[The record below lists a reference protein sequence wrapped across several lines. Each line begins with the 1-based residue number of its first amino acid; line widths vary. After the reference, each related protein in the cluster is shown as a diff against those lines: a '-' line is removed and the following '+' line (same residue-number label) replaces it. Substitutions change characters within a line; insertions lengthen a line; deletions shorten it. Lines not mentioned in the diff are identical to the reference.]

1 MTLGSRK
8 FQARIGESGGVSHCS
23 GEAFVARIG
32 TFSAVPRP
40 KNKKAA
46 APVHSRASSKPSARR
61 AAKPTRRQADAAS
74 TSTPEAAKAQPNQ
87 RIGVLI
93 DADNVSHQHLPTLR
107 RFIGETEIS
116 AARAYG
122 DFNGRLSG
130 WRAVAQDWPELE
142 LVDQRSYT
150 PGKNAADMR
159 LTIDAVK
166 LMAGTNPPTT
176 LIFVTNDS
184 DFTPVVEDAKR
195 LGVRIIVM
203 GERTHKALRST
214 AHHYLN
220 LSELRERM
228 DKEHAAKSD
237 PRLALGLLAQA
248 LRALTPK
255 TNKEVGA
262 LLDQFEKM
270 LPVLRFA
277 DAPRPQR
284 GAGPRRE
291 AREPRP
297 ERAQRE
303 PRQAREPRGTREAR
317 PSQDNAGQ
325 DYRDRPNLTSAQQAQ
340 GKAEADQRRAQLQQR
355 QDIID
360 ALVDVATGLAPEGE
374 WLKVEVIKKFLL
386 QEHPGLEANAP
397 RYAKFYRMLEDT
409 GRFDVQLQGSTVMAR
424 LKE

>member
-1 MTLGSRK
+1 MT
-8 FQARIGESGGVSHCS
+8 
-23 GEAFVARIG
+23 
-32 TFSAVPRP
+32 RP
-40 KNKKAA
+40 KAKKTS
-46 APVHSRASSKPSARR
+46 PARR
-61 AAKPTRRQADAAS
+61 AAKPAGRRATKPTKRQADAAS

-122 DFNGRLSG
+122 DFQGRLSG
-130 WRAVAQDWPELE
+130 WRAAAQEWVELE

-166 LMAGTNPPTT
+166 LMAGANPPTT

-220 LSELRERM
+220 LSELRARM
-228 DKEHAAKSD
+228 DDEQAAKSD
-237 PRLALGLLAQA
+237 PRKALALLAQA

-255 TNKEVGA
+255 NKEVGA

-270 LPVLRFA
+270 LPDLRFA

-284 GAGPRRE
+284 EAGPRRE

-297 ERAQRE
+297 ERPQRE
-303 PRQAREPRGTREAR
+303 PRQAREPRAPRETRPA
-317 PSQDNAGQ
+317 PDNSGQ
-325 DYRDRPNLTSAQQAQ
+325 DYRDRPNLSSAQQAQ

>member
-1 MTLGSRK
+1 VTRT
-8 FQARIGESGGVSHCS
+8 QAKKT
-23 GEAFVARIG
+23 A
-32 TFSAVPRP
+32 AV
-40 KNKKAA
+40 
-46 APVHSRASSKPSARR
+46 RR
-61 AAKPTRRQADAAS
+61 AAKPARSRAGKPTKRQADAAS

-107 RFIGETEIS
+107 RFIGDTAI
-116 AARAYG
+116 AAAKAYG
-122 DFNGRLSG
+122 DFQGRLSG
-130 WRAVAQDWPELE
+130 WRAAAQEWAELE

-166 LMAGTNPPTT
+166 LMAGPTPPTT

-220 LSELRERM
+220 LSELRDRM
-228 DKEHAAKSD
+228 DAELAAKSD
-237 PRLALGLLAQA
+237 PRKALALLTQA
-248 LRALTPK
+248 LRSVLPK
-255 TNKEVGA
+255 TNKEA
-262 LLDQFEKM
+262 ASLLDQFEQM
-270 LPVLRFA
+270 LPALRFTDVPRPA
-277 DAPRPQR
+277 REARPIREPRRARAPRE
-284 GAGPRRE
+284 PRP
-291 AREPRP
+291 AREPRAP
-297 ERAQRE
+297 RAV
-303 PRQAREPRGTREAR
+303 ANDAV
-317 PSQDNAGQ
+317 
-325 DYRDRPNLTSAQQAQ
+325 QQAQ
-340 GKAEADQRRAQLQQR
+340 GKAEADQRRAQLLLR

-360 ALVDVATGLAPEGE
+360 ALVDVAAGLAPEGE

>member
-1 MTLGSRK
+1 M
-8 FQARIGESGGVSHCS
+8 
-23 GEAFVARIG
+23 
-32 TFSAVPRP
+32 PRP
-40 KNKKAA
+40 KPKKAA
-46 APVHSRASSKPSARR
+46 APARGRSAKPSARR
-61 AAKPTRRQADAAS
+61 ATKPARRQADAAS
-74 TSTPEAAKAQPNQ
+74 TSTPEAAKAHPNQ

-130 WRAVAQDWPELE
+130 WRAAAQDWPELD

-166 LMAGTNPPTT
+166 LMAGPNPPTT

-220 LSELRERM
+220 LSELRARLDDEQS
-228 DKEHAAKSD
+228 AKSD
-237 PRLALGLLAQA
+237 PRIALSLLAQA

-255 TNKEVGA
+255 NKEVCA

-270 LPVLRFA
+270 LPELRFA

-284 GAGPRRE
+284 EPGPRRE

-303 PRQAREPRGTREAR
+303 PRPAREPRAPREAR
-317 PSQDNAGQ
+317 PAPDNSGQ
-325 DYRDRPNLTSAQQAQ
+325 DYRDRPNLSSAQQAQ
-340 GKAEADQRRAQLQQR
+340 GKAEANQRRAQLQQR
-355 QDIID
+355 QDIIE

-424 LKE
+424 LKG

>member
-1 MTLGSRK
+1 MTRST
-8 FQARIGESGGVSHCS
+8 AGVSHCS

-40 KNKKAA
+40 KPKKAA
-46 APVHSRASSKPSARR
+46 APARGSSAKPSARR
-61 AAKPTRRQADAAS
+61 AAKPARRQADAAS

-130 WRAVAQDWPELE
+130 WRAAAQDWPELD

-166 LMAGTNPPTT
+166 LMAGANPPTT

-220 LSELRERM
+220 LSELRARLDDEQS
-228 DKEHAAKSD
+228 AKSD
-237 PRLALGLLAQA
+237 PRIALGLLAQA
-248 LRALTPK
+248 LRSLLPK
-255 TNKEVGA
+255 TNKEAGA

-270 LPVLRFA
+270 LPELRFA

-284 GAGPRRE
+284 EPGPRRE
-291 AREPRP
+291 ARP

-303 PRQAREPRGTREAR
+303 PRPAREPRAPREAR
-317 PSQDNAGQ
+317 PAPDNSGQ
-325 DYRDRPNLTSAQQAQ
+325 DYRDRPNLSSAQQAQ

-355 QDIID
+355 QDIIE
-360 ALVDVATGLAPEGE
+360 ALVDVAMGLAPEGE

>member
-1 MTLGSRK
+1 
-8 FQARIGESGGVSHCS
+8 
-23 GEAFVARIG
+23 
-32 TFSAVPRP
+32 VPRP
-40 KNKKAA
+40 KPKKAA
-46 APVHSRASSKPSARR
+46 APARGRSAKPSARR
-61 AAKPTRRQADAAS
+61 AVKPARRQADAAS

-130 WRAVAQDWPELE
+130 WRAAAQDWPELD

-166 LMAGTNPPTT
+166 LMAGSNPPTT

-220 LSELRERM
+220 LSELRARLDDEQS
-228 DKEHAAKSD
+228 AKSD
-237 PRLALGLLAQA
+237 PRKALALLAQA

-255 TNKEVGA
+255 NKEVGA

-270 LPVLRFA
+270 LPELRFT
-277 DAPRPQR
+277 DAPRPQQR
-284 GAGPRRE
+284 EPGPRRE

-303 PRQAREPRGTREAR
+303 PRQAREPRAPREAR
-317 PSQDNAGQ
+317 PAPDNSGQ
-325 DYRDRPNLTSAQQAQ
+325 DYRDRPNLSSAQQAQ

-355 QDIID
+355 QDIIE

>member
-1 MTLGSRK
+1 MT
-8 FQARIGESGGVSHCS
+8 
-23 GEAFVARIG
+23 
-32 TFSAVPRP
+32 RP
-40 KNKKAA
+40 KAKKS
-46 APVHSRASSKPSARR
+46 APARR
-61 AAKPTRRQADAAS
+61 AAKPAGRRAAKPAKRQADAAS

-107 RFIGETEIS
+107 RFIGDTAI
-116 AARAYG
+116 AAAKAYG
-122 DFNGRLSG
+122 DFQGRLSG
-130 WRAVAQDWPELE
+130 WRAAAQEWVELE

-166 LMAGTNPPTT
+166 LMAGPTPPTT

-220 LSELRERM
+220 LSELRARM
-228 DKEHAAKSD
+228 DAEQDAKSD
-237 PRLALGLLAQA
+237 PRKALALLAQA

-255 TNKEVGA
+255 TNKEVGP

-270 LPVLRFA
+270 LPELRFA
-277 DAPRPQR
+277 DAARPGRPPRENRPERTPREPRP
-284 GAGPRRE
+284 
-291 AREPRP
+291 AREPRVKP
-297 ERAQRE
+297 DQ
-303 PRQAREPRGTREAR
+303 
-317 PSQDNAGQ
+317 SGQ
-325 DYRDRPNLTSAQQAQ
+325 DYRDRPDLTPAQQAQ
-340 GKAEADQRRAQLQQR
+340 GKAESDQRRAQLLAR
-355 QDIID
+355 ADIIE
-360 ALVDVATGLAPEGE
+360 ALVDVATGLAPAGE

>member
-1 MTLGSRK
+1 M
-8 FQARIGESGGVSHCS
+8 
-23 GEAFVARIG
+23 
-32 TFSAVPRP
+32 PRP
-40 KNKKAA
+40 KTKKAA
-46 APVHSRASSKPSARR
+46 PRGRAAGKPAARR
-61 AAKPTRRQADAAS
+61 AAKPAKRQADAAS
-74 TSTPEAAKAQPNQ
+74 TSTPEAAKAHPNQ
-87 RIGVLI
+87 RIGVLV

-107 RFIGETEIS
+107 RFIGETKIS

-122 DFNGRLSG
+122 DFQGRLSG
-130 WRAVAQDWPELE
+130 WRAAAQDWPELE

-166 LMAGTNPPTT
+166 LMAGANPPTT

-228 DKEHAAKSD
+228 DKEQAAKSD

-270 LPVLRFA
+270 LPELRFA
-277 DAPRPQR
+277 DSPRPQR
-284 GAGPRRE
+284 EAGPR
-291 AREPRP
+291 REPRP
-297 ERAQRE
+297 ERAPRE
-303 PRQAREPRGTREAR
+303 PRPAREPRAPREAR
-317 PSQDNAGQ
+317 PTPDNSGQ
-325 DYRDRPNLTSAQQAQ
+325 DYRDRPNLSSAQQAQ

-360 ALVDVATGLAPEGE
+360 ALVDVATGLAPAGE

>member
-1 MTLGSRK
+1 
-8 FQARIGESGGVSHCS
+8 
-23 GEAFVARIG
+23 VAR
-32 TFSAVPRP
+32 SSP
-40 KNKKAA
+40 KKSA
-46 APVHSRASSKPSARR
+46 APRGR
-61 AAKPTRRQADAAS
+61 AAKSGGRAGKSRPARRQADAAS
-74 TSTPEAAKAQPNQ
+74 TSTPEAAKGQQGQ

-107 RFIGETEIS
+107 RFIGETPIS

-122 DFNGRLSG
+122 DFHGRLSG
-130 WRAVAQDWPELE
+130 WRAVAQEWPELE

-166 LMAGTNPPTT
+166 LMAGTQPPTT

-195 LGVRIIVM
+195 LGVRIVVM

-228 DKEHAAKSD
+228 DAEERAKSD
-237 PRLALGLLAQA
+237 PKAALAVLAQA
-248 LRALTPK
+248 IRELTPK
-255 TNKEVGA
+255 TKAKALA

-270 LPVLRFA
+270 LPDVRFG
-277 DAPRPQR
+277 DARPPRP
-284 GAGPRRE
+284 AAPPRE
-291 AREPRP
+291 PKPAREPRERRGHRE
-297 ERAQRE
+297 ERAPKATE
-303 PRQAREPRGTREAR
+303 G
-317 PSQDNAGQ
+317 NGQ
-325 DYRDRPNLTSAQQAQ
+325 DYRDTPNLSASQQAQ

-374 WLKVEVIKKFLL
+374 WMKVEFIKKFLI

-409 GRFDVQLQGSTVMAR
+409 GRFDVDLRGSTVFAR
-424 LKE
+424 LKPGADPAGQPGA

>member
-1 MTLGSRK
+1 MTRST
-8 FQARIGESGGVSHCS
+8 AGVSHCS
-23 GEAFVARIG
+23 GEALAARIG

-40 KNKKAA
+40 KPKKAA
-46 APVHSRASSKPSARR
+46 APARGRSAKPSARR
-61 AAKPTRRQADAAS
+61 AAKPARRQADAAS

-130 WRAVAQDWPELE
+130 WRAAAQDWPELD

-166 LMAGTNPPTT
+166 LMAGPNPPTT

-220 LSELRERM
+220 LSELRTRLDDEQS
-228 DKEHAAKSD
+228 AKSD
-237 PRLALGLLAQA
+237 PRKALALLAQA
-248 LRALTPK
+248 LRALAPK
-255 TNKEVGA
+255 TNKEFGA

-270 LPVLRFA
+270 LPELRFA

-284 GAGPRRE
+284 EPGPRRE

-303 PRQAREPRGTREAR
+303 PRQAREPRAPREAR
-317 PSQDNAGQ
+317 PPQDNAGQ

-355 QDIID
+355 QDIIE

-424 LKE
+424 LKA

>member
-1 MTLGSRK
+1 
-8 FQARIGESGGVSHCS
+8 
-23 GEAFVARIG
+23 
-32 TFSAVPRP
+32 VPRP
-40 KNKKAA
+40 KPKKAA
-46 APVHSRASSKPSARR
+46 APARGRSAKPSGRR
-61 AAKPTRRQADAAS
+61 ATKPARRQADAAS

-93 DADNVSHQHLPTLR
+93 DADNVSHQHLPPLR
-107 RFIGETEIS
+107 RFIGVTEIS

-130 WRAVAQDWPELE
+130 WRAAAQDWPELD

-166 LMAGTNPPTT
+166 LMAGPNPPTT

-220 LSELRERM
+220 LSELRTRLDDEQS
-228 DKEHAAKSD
+228 AKSD
-237 PRLALGLLAQA
+237 PRIALSLLAQA

-255 TNKEVGA
+255 NKEVGA

-270 LPVLRFA
+270 LPELRFA

-284 GAGPRRE
+284 EPGPRRE
-291 AREPRP
+291 AHP
-297 ERAQRE
+297 ERAPRE
-303 PRQAREPRGTREAR
+303 PRQAREPRAPREAR
-317 PSQDNAGQ
+317 PAADNSGQ
-325 DYRDRPNLTSAQQAQ
+325 DYRDRPNLSSAQQAQ

-355 QDIID
+355 QDIIE

-424 LKE
+424 LKG

>member
-1 MTLGSRK
+1 M
-8 FQARIGESGGVSHCS
+8 
-23 GEAFVARIG
+23 
-32 TFSAVPRP
+32 PRP
-40 KNKKAA
+40 KSKKAA
-46 APVHSRASSKPSARR
+46 APARGRASKPSARR
-61 AAKPTRRQADAAS
+61 AAKPAKRQADAAS

-130 WRAVAQDWPELE
+130 WRAAAQEWPELE

-166 LMAGTNPPTT
+166 LMAGPNPPTT

-228 DKEHAAKSD
+228 DKELAAKSD
-237 PRLALGLLAQA
+237 PRVALGLLAQA
-248 LRALTPK
+248 LRALAPK

-270 LPVLRFA
+270 LPELRFA
-277 DAPRPQR
+277 DAPRAPR
-284 GAGPRRE
+284 EAGPRRE
-291 AREPRP
+291 ARPERTPREPRP
-297 ERAQRE
+297 
-303 PRQAREPRGTREAR
+303 AREPRAPREAR
-317 PSQDNAGQ
+317 PATDNSGQ
-325 DYRDRPNLTSAQQAQ
+325 DYRDRPNLSSAQQAQ

-424 LKE
+424 LKA

>member
-1 MTLGSRK
+1 M
-8 FQARIGESGGVSHCS
+8 
-23 GEAFVARIG
+23 
-32 TFSAVPRP
+32 PRP
-40 KNKKAA
+40 KPKKAA
-46 APVHSRASSKPSARR
+46 APARGRSAKPSARR
-61 AAKPTRRQADAAS
+61 AAKPAKRQADAAS
-74 TSTPEAAKAQPNQ
+74 TSTPEAAKAQPTQ

-130 WRAVAQDWPELE
+130 WRAAAQEWVELE

-166 LMAGTNPPTT
+166 LMAGPNPPTT

-220 LSELRERM
+220 LSELRARM
-228 DKEHAAKSD
+228 DDEQAAKSD
-237 PRLALGLLAQA
+237 PRKALALLAQA
-248 LRALTPK
+248 LRALVPK
-255 TNKEVGA
+255 ANKEATV
-262 LLDQFEKM
+262 LLDQFEQM
-270 LPVLRFA
+270 LPELRFA
-277 DAPRPQR
+277 DAPRLQR
-284 GAGPRRE
+284 EPGPRRE

-303 PRQAREPRGTREAR
+303 PRPAREPRAPREAR
-317 PSQDNAGQ
+317 PAPDNSGQ
-325 DYRDRPNLTSAQQAQ
+325 DYRDRPNLSSAQQAQ

>member
-1 MTLGSRK
+1 MTRSK
-8 FQARIGESGGVSHCS
+8 
-23 GEAFVARIG
+23 
-32 TFSAVPRP
+32 P
-40 KNKKAA
+40 K
-46 APVHSRASSKPSARR
+46 KPSARR
-61 AAKPTRRQADAAS
+61 AAKAAPRRAAKPTKRQADAAS

-107 RFIGETEIS
+107 RFIGDTAI
-116 AARAYG
+116 AAAKAYG
-122 DFNGRLSG
+122 DFQGRLSG
-130 WRAVAQDWPELE
+130 WRAAAQEWAELE

-166 LMAGTNPPTT
+166 LMAGPTPPTT

-220 LSELRERM
+220 LSELRARM
-228 DKEHAAKSD
+228 DDEQAAKSD
-237 PRLALGLLAQA
+237 PRKALGLLAQA
-248 LRALTPK
+248 LRALLPK
-255 TNKEVGA
+255 TNKEAAG

-270 LPVLRFA
+270 LPELRFA
-277 DAPRPQR
+277 DAPRT
-284 GAGPRRE
+284 PREARPPRE
-291 AREPRP
+291 GRPERAPREPRPAREPRAP
-297 ERAQRE
+297 
-303 PRQAREPRGTREAR
+303 REAR
-317 PSQDNAGQ
+317 PAADNSGQ
-325 DYRDRPNLTSAQQAQ
+325 DYRDRPNLSSAQQAQ

-360 ALVDVATGLAPEGE
+360 ALVDVATGLAPAGE

>member
-1 MTLGSRK
+1 M
-8 FQARIGESGGVSHCS
+8 
-23 GEAFVARIG
+23 
-32 TFSAVPRP
+32 PRP
-40 KNKKAA
+40 KPKKAA
-46 APVHSRASSKPSARR
+46 ASARGRSAKPTACR
-61 AAKPTRRQADAAS
+61 AAKPARRQADAAS

-130 WRAVAQDWPELE
+130 WRAAAQEWPELD

-166 LMAGTNPPTT
+166 LMAGPNPPTT

-220 LSELRERM
+220 LSELRTRLDDEQS
-228 DKEHAAKSD
+228 AKSD
-237 PRLALGLLAQA
+237 PRKALALLAQA
-248 LRALTPK
+248 LRALAPK
-255 TNKEVGA
+255 TNKEFGA

-270 LPVLRFA
+270 LPELRFA

-284 GAGPRRE
+284 EPGPRRE

-303 PRQAREPRGTREAR
+303 PRQAREPRAPREAR
-317 PSQDNAGQ
+317 PPQDNAGQ

-355 QDIID
+355 QDIIE

-424 LKE
+424 LKA

>member
-1 MTLGSRK
+1 MT
-8 FQARIGESGGVSHCS
+8 
-23 GEAFVARIG
+23 
-32 TFSAVPRP
+32 RP
-40 KNKKAA
+40 KAKKS
-46 APVHSRASSKPSARR
+46 APARRTAKPAGRR
-61 AAKPTRRQADAAS
+61 AAKPAKRQTDAAS

-107 RFIGETEIS
+107 RFIGETAI
-116 AARAYG
+116 AAAKAYG
-122 DFNGRLSG
+122 DFQGRLSG
-130 WRAVAQDWPELE
+130 WRAAAQEWVELE

-166 LMAGTNPPTT
+166 LMAGPTPPTT

-220 LSELRERM
+220 LSELRARM
-228 DKEHAAKSD
+228 DAEQEAKSD
-237 PRLALGLLAQA
+237 PRKALALLAQA

-255 TNKEVGA
+255 ANKEVGP

-270 LPVLRFA
+270 LPELRFA
-277 DAPRPQR
+277 DAPRPGR
-284 GAGPRRE
+284 PPRENRPERTPRE
-291 AREPRP
+291 PRPAREPRVKP
-297 ERAQRE
+297 DH
-303 PRQAREPRGTREAR
+303 
-317 PSQDNAGQ
+317 SGQ
-325 DYRDRPNLTSAQQAQ
+325 DYRDRPDLTPAQQAQ
-340 GKAEADQRRAQLQQR
+340 GKAESDQRRAQLLAR
-355 QDIID
+355 ADIIE
-360 ALVDVATGLAPEGE
+360 ALVDVATGLAPAGE

>member
-1 MTLGSRK
+1 VT
-8 FQARIGESGGVSHCS
+8 
-23 GEAFVARIG
+23 
-32 TFSAVPRP
+32 RP
-40 KNKKAA
+40 KAKKT
-46 APVHSRASSKPSARR
+46 APARR
-61 AAKPTRRQADAAS
+61 SAKPAGRRTVKPTRRQADAAS

-107 RFIGETEIS
+107 RFIGDTAI
-116 AARAYG
+116 AAAKAYG
-122 DFNGRLSG
+122 DFQGRLSG
-130 WRAVAQDWPELE
+130 WRSAAQEWTELE

-166 LMAGTNPPTT
+166 LMAGANPPTT

-220 LSELRERM
+220 LSELRARM
-228 DKEHAAKSD
+228 DDEQAAKSD
-237 PRLALGLLAQA
+237 PRKALALLAQA
-248 LRALTPK
+248 LRALLPK
-255 TNKEVGA
+255 TNKEAAG

-270 LPVLRFA
+270 LPELRFA
-277 DAPRPQR
+277 DAPRPQQR
-284 GAGPRRE
+284 EAGPRRE
-291 AREPRP
+291 ARP
-297 ERAQRE
+297 ERAPRE
-303 PRQAREPRGTREAR
+303 ARPAREPRAPREAR
-317 PSQDNAGQ
+317 PAQDNSGQ

-355 QDIID
+355 QDIVD

>member
-1 MTLGSRK
+1 MTR
-8 FQARIGESGGVSHCS
+8 
-23 GEAFVARIG
+23 
-32 TFSAVPRP
+32 
-40 KNKKAA
+40 
-46 APVHSRASSKPSARR
+46 SKPKKSPSPSRRGAPAKPARRR
-61 AAKPTRRQADAAS
+61 AAAKPARRQADAAS

-107 RFIGETEIS
+107 RFIGETAI
-116 AARAYG
+116 AAAKAYG
-122 DFNGRLSG
+122 DFQGRLSG
-130 WRAVAQDWPELE
+130 WRAAAQEWVELE

-166 LMAGTNPPTT
+166 LMAGPTPPTT

-220 LSELRERM
+220 LSELRDRLDDEQT
-228 DKEHAAKSD
+228 AKSD
-237 PRLALGLLAQA
+237 PRKALALLAQA
-248 LRALTPK
+248 LRTLVPK
-255 TNKEVGA
+255 ANKEAGA
-262 LLDQFEKM
+262 LLDQFEQM
-270 LPVLRFA
+270 LPALRFA
-277 DAPRPQR
+277 DAPRPAR
-284 GAGPRRE
+284 EAGPRRE
-291 AREPRP
+291 ARPERAPREPRP
-297 ERAQRE
+297 
-303 PRQAREPRGTREAR
+303 AREPRAPREAR
-317 PSQDNAGQ
+317 PAPDNSGQ
-325 DYRDRPNLTSAQQAQ
+325 DYRDRPNLSSAQQAQ

-360 ALVDVATGLAPEGE
+360 ALVDVAMGLAPEGE

>member
-1 MTLGSRK
+1 MTRST
-8 FQARIGESGGVSHCS
+8 AGVSHCS

-40 KNKKAA
+40 KPKKAA
-46 APVHSRASSKPSARR
+46 APARSRSAKPSARR
-61 AAKPTRRQADAAS
+61 AAKPARRQADAAS

-130 WRAVAQDWPELE
+130 WRAAAQDWPELD

-166 LMAGTNPPTT
+166 LMAGANPPTT

-220 LSELRERM
+220 LSELRARLDDEQS
-228 DKEHAAKSD
+228 AKSD
-237 PRLALGLLAQA
+237 PRIALGLLAQA

-255 TNKEVGA
+255 NKEVGA

-270 LPVLRFA
+270 LPELRFA

-284 GAGPRRE
+284 EPGPRRE
-291 AREPRP
+291 ARP

-303 PRQAREPRGTREAR
+303 PRPAREPRAPREAR
-317 PSQDNAGQ
+317 PAPDNSGQ
-325 DYRDRPNLTSAQQAQ
+325 DYRDRPNLSSAQQAQ

-355 QDIID
+355 QDIIE
-360 ALVDVATGLAPEGE
+360 ALVDVAMGLAPEGE

-409 GRFDVQLQGSTVMAR
+409 GRFEVQLQGSTVMAR

>member
-1 MTLGSRK
+1 MT
-8 FQARIGESGGVSHCS
+8 
-23 GEAFVARIG
+23 
-32 TFSAVPRP
+32 RP
-40 KNKKAA
+40 KAKKP
-46 APVHSRASSKPSARR
+46 APARRSTKPAGRR
-61 AAKPTRRQADAAS
+61 AAKPAKRQADAAS
-74 TSTPEAAKAQPNQ
+74 TSTLEAAKAQPNQ

-107 RFIGETEIS
+107 RFIGETAI
-116 AARAYG
+116 AAAKAYG
-122 DFNGRLSG
+122 DFQGRLSG
-130 WRAVAQDWPELE
+130 WRAAAQEWTELE

-166 LMAGTNPPTT
+166 LMAGPTPPTT

-220 LSELRERM
+220 LSELRARM
-228 DKEHAAKSD
+228 DDEQAAKSD
-237 PRLALGLLAQA
+237 PRKALALLAQA
-248 LRALTPK
+248 LRALIPK
-255 TNKEVGA
+255 ANKEAAG

-270 LPVLRFA
+270 LPDLRFA
-277 DAPRPQR
+277 DAPRPQQR
-284 GAGPRRE
+284 ESGPRRE
-291 AREPRP
+291 ARPERAPREPRP
-297 ERAQRE
+297 A
-303 PRQAREPRGTREAR
+303 P
-317 PSQDNAGQ
+317 DNSGQ
-325 DYRDRPNLTSAQQAQ
+325 DYRDRPNLSSAQQAQ

>member
-1 MTLGSRK
+1 VTRTK
-8 FQARIGESGGVSHCS
+8 AKK
-23 GEAFVARIG
+23 
-32 TFSAVPRP
+32 SAT
-40 KNKKAA
+40 
-46 APVHSRASSKPSARR
+46 ARR
-61 AAKPTRRQADAAS
+61 AAKPAGRRAAKPAKRQADAAS

-107 RFIGETEIS
+107 RFIGETAI
-116 AARAYG
+116 AAAKAYG
-122 DFNGRLSG
+122 DFQGRLSG
-130 WRAVAQDWPELE
+130 WRAAAQEWVELE

-166 LMAGTNPPTT
+166 LMAGPTPPTT

-220 LSELRERM
+220 LSELRARM
-228 DKEHAAKSD
+228 DAEQEAKSD
-237 PRLALGLLAQA
+237 PWKALALLAQA

-255 TNKEVGA
+255 TNKEVGP

-270 LPVLRFA
+270 LPELRFA
-277 DAPRPQR
+277 DAPRPGR
-284 GAGPRRE
+284 PTRENRPERTPREPRP
-291 AREPRP
+291 AREPRVKP
-297 ERAQRE
+297 DH
-303 PRQAREPRGTREAR
+303 
-317 PSQDNAGQ
+317 SGQ
-325 DYRDRPNLTSAQQAQ
+325 DYRDRPDLTPAQQAQ
-340 GKAEADQRRAQLQQR
+340 GKAESDQRRAQLLAR
-355 QDIID
+355 ADIIE
-360 ALVDVATGLAPEGE
+360 ALVDVATGLAPAGE

>member
-1 MTLGSRK
+1 MT
-8 FQARIGESGGVSHCS
+8 
-23 GEAFVARIG
+23 
-32 TFSAVPRP
+32 RP
-40 KNKKAA
+40 KAKKT
-46 APVHSRASSKPSARR
+46 APARR
-61 AAKPTRRQADAAS
+61 AAKPAGRRTVKPTRRQADASS

-107 RFIGETEIS
+107 RFIGDTAI
-116 AARAYG
+116 AAAKAYG
-122 DFNGRLSG
+122 DFQGRLSG
-130 WRAVAQDWPELE
+130 WRSAAQEWTELE

-166 LMAGTNPPTT
+166 LMAGANPPTT

-220 LSELRERM
+220 LSELRARM
-228 DKEHAAKSD
+228 DDEQAAKSD
-237 PRLALGLLAQA
+237 PRKALALLAQA
-248 LRALTPK
+248 LRALLPK
-255 TNKEVGA
+255 TNKEAAG

-270 LPVLRFA
+270 LPDLRFA
-277 DAPRPQR
+277 DAPRPQQR
-284 GAGPRRE
+284 ETGPRRE
-291 AREPRP
+291 ARP
-297 ERAQRE
+297 ERAPRE
-303 PRQAREPRGTREAR
+303 ARPAREPRAPREAR
-317 PSQDNAGQ
+317 PAPDNSGQ
-325 DYRDRPNLTSAQQAQ
+325 DYRDRPNLSSAQQAQ

>member
-1 MTLGSRK
+1 
-8 FQARIGESGGVSHCS
+8 
-23 GEAFVARIG
+23 VAR
-32 TFSAVPRP
+32 SSP
-40 KNKKAA
+40 KKSA
-46 APVHSRASSKPSARR
+46 APRGR
-61 AAKPTRRQADAAS
+61 AAKSGGRAGKSRPARRQADAAS
-74 TSTPEAAKAQPNQ
+74 TSTPEAAKGQQGQ

-107 RFIGETEIS
+107 RFIGETPIS

-122 DFNGRLSG
+122 DFHGRLSG
-130 WRAVAQDWPELE
+130 WRAVAQEWPELE

-166 LMAGTNPPTT
+166 LMAGTQPPTT

-195 LGVRIIVM
+195 LGVRIVVM

-228 DKEHAAKSD
+228 DAEERAKSD
-237 PRLALGLLAQA
+237 PKAALAVLAQA
-248 LRALTPK
+248 IRELTPK
-255 TNKEVGA
+255 TKAKALA

-270 LPVLRFA
+270 LPDVRFG
-277 DAPRPQR
+277 DARPPRP
-284 GAGPRRE
+284 AAPPRE
-291 AREPRP
+291 PKPAREPRERRGHRE
-297 ERAQRE
+297 ERAPKAPE
-303 PRQAREPRGTREAR
+303 G
-317 PSQDNAGQ
+317 NGQ
-325 DYRDRPNLTSAQQAQ
+325 DYRDTPNLSASQQAQ

-374 WLKVEVIKKFLL
+374 WMKVEFIKKFLI

-409 GRFDVQLQGSTVMAR
+409 GRFDVDLRGSTVFAR
-424 LKE
+424 LKPGADPDGRPGA

>member
-1 MTLGSRK
+1 M
-8 FQARIGESGGVSHCS
+8 
-23 GEAFVARIG
+23 VASSAGIVR
-32 TFSAVPRP
+32 TFPVTRP
-40 KNKKAA
+40 KAKKTS
-46 APVHSRASSKPSARR
+46 PARR
-61 AAKPTRRQADAAS
+61 AAKPAGRRATKPAKRQADAAS

-107 RFIGETEIS
+107 RFIGDTAI
-116 AARAYG
+116 AAAKAYG
-122 DFNGRLSG
+122 DFQGRLSG
-130 WRAVAQDWPELE
+130 WRAAAQEWVELE

-166 LMAGTNPPTT
+166 LMAGANPPTT

-220 LSELRERM
+220 LSELRARM
-228 DKEHAAKSD
+228 DDEQAAKSD
-237 PRLALGLLAQA
+237 PRKALALLSQA
-248 LRALTPK
+248 LRAVLPK
-255 TNKEVGA
+255 TNKEAAG

-270 LPVLRFA
+270 LPDLRFA
-277 DAPRPQR
+277 DAPRPQQR
-284 GAGPRRE
+284 EAGPRRE
-291 AREPRP
+291 ARPERTPREPRP
-297 ERAQRE
+297 
-303 PRQAREPRGTREAR
+303 AREPRAPREAR
-317 PSQDNAGQ
+317 PAPDNSGQ
-325 DYRDRPNLTSAQQAQ
+325 DYRDRPNLSSAQQAQ

>member
-1 MTLGSRK
+1 MT
-8 FQARIGESGGVSHCS
+8 
-23 GEAFVARIG
+23 
-32 TFSAVPRP
+32 RP
-40 KNKKAA
+40 KAKKTS
-46 APVHSRASSKPSARR
+46 PARR
-61 AAKPTRRQADAAS
+61 AAKPAGRRAAKPTKRQADAAS

-107 RFIGETEIS
+107 RFIGETTIT
-116 AARAYG
+116 AAKAYG
-122 DFNGRLSG
+122 DFQGRLSG
-130 WRAVAQDWPELE
+130 WRAAAQEWTELE

-166 LMAGTNPPTT
+166 LMAGPTPPTT

-220 LSELRERM
+220 LSELRARM
-228 DKEHAAKSD
+228 DDEQAAKSD
-237 PRLALGLLAQA
+237 PRKALALLAQA
-248 LRALTPK
+248 LRAVLPK
-255 TNKEVGA
+255 TNKEAVG

-270 LPVLRFA
+270 LPDLRFA
-277 DAPRPQR
+277 DAPRPPR
-284 GAGPRRE
+284 EAGPRRE
-291 AREPRP
+291 ARPERAPREPRP
-297 ERAQRE
+297 
-303 PRQAREPRGTREAR
+303 AREPRAPREAR
-317 PSQDNAGQ
+317 PAPDNSGQ
-325 DYRDRPNLTSAQQAQ
+325 DYRDRPNLSSAQQAQ

-355 QDIID
+355 QDIIE

>member
-1 MTLGSRK
+1 M
-8 FQARIGESGGVSHCS
+8 ARSSSKKPAAPRGRSPKSGGRAKS
-23 GEAFVARIG
+23 
-32 TFSAVPRP
+32 RP
-40 KNKKAA
+40 A
-46 APVHSRASSKPSARR
+46 
-61 AAKPTRRQADAAS
+61 RRQADAAS
-74 TSTPEAAKAQPNQ
+74 TSTPEAAKGQQ
-87 RIGVLI
+87 GERIGVLI

-107 RFIGETEIS
+107 RFIGETPIS

-122 DFNGRLSG
+122 DFHGRLSG
-130 WRAVAQDWPELE
+130 WRAAAQEWPELE

-166 LMAGTNPPTT
+166 LMAGANPPTT

-195 LGVRIIVM
+195 LGVRIVVM

-228 DKEHAAKSD
+228 ETEERAKSD
-237 PRLALGLLAQA
+237 PKAALALLAQA
-248 LRALTPK
+248 IRELTPK
-255 TNKEVGA
+255 TKAKA
-262 LLDQFEKM
+262 LAWLDQFDKM
-270 LPVLRFA
+270 LPDLRFGEVRPA
-277 DAPRPQR
+277 RPAAP
-284 GAGPRRE
+284 

-297 ERAQRE
+297 TRE
-303 PRQAREPRGTREAR
+303 PREPRERRPARESRGASTEGSGA
-317 PSQDNAGQ
+317 
-325 DYRDRPNLTSAQQAQ
+325 DYRDNPNLSAAQQAQ
-340 GKAEADQRRAQLQQR
+340 GKAEADQRRGQLQQR

-374 WLKVEVIKKFLL
+374 WMKVEFIKKFLI

-397 RYAKFYRMLEDT
+397 RYAKFYRMLEVT
-409 GRFDVQLQGSTVMAR
+409 GRFDVDLRGSTVYAR
-424 LKE
+424 LKPGADPAGQPGA

>member
-1 MTLGSRK
+1 M
-8 FQARIGESGGVSHCS
+8 
-23 GEAFVARIG
+23 
-32 TFSAVPRP
+32 PRP
-40 KNKKAA
+40 KPKKAA
-46 APVHSRASSKPSARR
+46 APARGRAAKPSTRR
-61 AAKPTRRQADAAS
+61 STKPTRRQADAAS

-130 WRAVAQDWPELE
+130 WRAAAQDWPELD

-166 LMAGTNPPTT
+166 LMAGPNPPTT

-228 DKEHAAKSD
+228 DNEQAAKSD

-248 LRALTPK
+248 LRALAPK

-270 LPVLRFA
+270 LPELRFA
-277 DAPRPQR
+277 DAPRPPR
-284 GAGPRRE
+284 EAGPRRE
-291 AREPRP
+291 ARP
-297 ERAQRE
+297 ERAPRE
-303 PRQAREPRGTREAR
+303 ARPAREPRAPREAR
-317 PSQDNAGQ
+317 PAPDNSGQ
-325 DYRDRPNLTSAQQAQ
+325 DYRDRPNLSSAQQAQ

-424 LKE
+424 RKE

>member
-1 MTLGSRK
+1 MT
-8 FQARIGESGGVSHCS
+8 
-23 GEAFVARIG
+23 
-32 TFSAVPRP
+32 RP
-40 KNKKAA
+40 KAKKT
-46 APVHSRASSKPSARR
+46 APARRSAKPAGRRTVKPS
-61 AAKPTRRQADAAS
+61 KRQADAAS

-93 DADNVSHQHLPTLR
+93 DADNVSQQHLPTLR

-122 DFNGRLSG
+122 DFQGRLSG
-130 WRAVAQDWPELE
+130 WRAAAQEWVELE

-166 LMAGTNPPTT
+166 LMAGANPPTT

-220 LSELRERM
+220 LSELRARM
-228 DKEHAAKSD
+228 DDEQTAKSD
-237 PRLALGLLAQA
+237 PRKALALLAQA
-248 LRALTPK
+248 IRSLTPK

-270 LPVLRFA
+270 LPDLRFA

-284 GAGPRRE
+284 EAGPRRE

-303 PRQAREPRGTREAR
+303 PRQAREPRAPRETRQ
-317 PSQDNAGQ
+317 PQDNSGQ

>member
-1 MTLGSRK
+1 VT
-8 FQARIGESGGVSHCS
+8 
-23 GEAFVARIG
+23 
-32 TFSAVPRP
+32 RP
-40 KNKKAA
+40 KAKKS
-46 APVHSRASSKPSARR
+46 APARRTAKPAGRR
-61 AAKPTRRQADAAS
+61 AAKPAKRQTDAAS

-107 RFIGETEIS
+107 RFIGETAI
-116 AARAYG
+116 AAAKAYG
-122 DFNGRLSG
+122 DFQGRLSG
-130 WRAVAQDWPELE
+130 WRAAAQEWVELE

-166 LMAGTNPPTT
+166 LMAGPTPPTT

-220 LSELRERM
+220 LSELRARM
-228 DKEHAAKSD
+228 DAEQEAKSD
-237 PRLALGLLAQA
+237 PRKALALLAQA

-255 TNKEVGA
+255 ANKEVGP

-270 LPVLRFA
+270 LPELRFA
-277 DAPRPQR
+277 DAPRPGR
-284 GAGPRRE
+284 PPRENRPERTPRE
-291 AREPRP
+291 PRPAREPRVKP
-297 ERAQRE
+297 DH
-303 PRQAREPRGTREAR
+303 
-317 PSQDNAGQ
+317 SGQ
-325 DYRDRPNLTSAQQAQ
+325 DYRDRPDLTPAQQAQ
-340 GKAEADQRRAQLQQR
+340 GKAESDQRRAQLLAR
-355 QDIID
+355 ADIIE
-360 ALVDVATGLAPEGE
+360 ALVDVATGLAPAGE

>member
-1 MTLGSRK
+1 MFQQNNMTTVAAAGGVSDCSAVSLA
-8 FQARIGESGGVSHCS
+8 ARIGKD
-23 GEAFVARIG
+23 
-32 TFSAVPRP
+32 FSAVPRP
-40 KNKKAA
+40 KTKKAA
-46 APVHSRASSKPSARR
+46 APARGRASKPSARR
-61 AAKPTRRQADAAS
+61 AAKPAKRQADAAS

-130 WRAVAQDWPELE
+130 WRAAAQEWPELE

-166 LMAGTNPPTT
+166 LMAGPNPPTT

-228 DKEHAAKSD
+228 DKELAAKSD
-237 PRLALGLLAQA
+237 PRVALGLLAQA

-255 TNKEVGA
+255 NKKVGT

-270 LPVLRFA
+270 LPELRFA
-277 DAPRPQR
+277 DAPRPPR
-284 GAGPRRE
+284 EPGPRRE
-291 AREPRP
+291 ARP

-303 PRQAREPRGTREAR
+303 PRPAREPRAPREAR
-317 PSQDNAGQ
+317 PAPDNSGQ
-325 DYRDRPNLTSAQQAQ
+325 DYRDRPNLSSAQQAQ

>member
-1 MTLGSRK
+1 VT
-8 FQARIGESGGVSHCS
+8 
-23 GEAFVARIG
+23 
-32 TFSAVPRP
+32 RP
-40 KNKKAA
+40 KAKKP
-46 APVHSRASSKPSARR
+46 APARRSTKPAGRR
-61 AAKPTRRQADAAS
+61 AAKPAKRQADAAS
-74 TSTPEAAKAQPNQ
+74 TSTLEAAKAQPNQ

-107 RFIGETEIS
+107 RFIGETAI
-116 AARAYG
+116 AAAKAYG
-122 DFNGRLSG
+122 DFQGRLSG
-130 WRAVAQDWPELE
+130 WRAAAQEWTELE

-166 LMAGTNPPTT
+166 LMAGPTPPTT

-220 LSELRERM
+220 LSELRARM
-228 DKEHAAKSD
+228 DDEQAAKSD
-237 PRLALGLLAQA
+237 PRKALALLAQA
-248 LRALTPK
+248 LRALLPK
-255 TNKEVGA
+255 ANKEAAG

-270 LPVLRFA
+270 LPELRFA
-277 DAPRPQR
+277 DAPRPPR
-284 GAGPRRE
+284 EAGPRRE
-291 AREPRP
+291 ARPERAPREPRP
-297 ERAQRE
+297 
-303 PRQAREPRGTREAR
+303 AREPRAPREAR
-317 PSQDNAGQ
+317 PAADNSGQ
-325 DYRDRPNLTSAQQAQ
+325 DYRDRPNLSSAQQAQ

>member
-1 MTLGSRK
+1 MT
-8 FQARIGESGGVSHCS
+8 
-23 GEAFVARIG
+23 
-32 TFSAVPRP
+32 RP
-40 KNKKAA
+40 KAKKTT
-46 APVHSRASSKPSARR
+46 PARR
-61 AAKPTRRQADAAS
+61 SAKPAGRRATKPAKRQADAAS

-107 RFIGETEIS
+107 RFIGETAI
-116 AARAYG
+116 AAAKAYG
-122 DFNGRLSG
+122 DFQGRLSG
-130 WRAVAQDWPELE
+130 WRAAAQEWTELE

-166 LMAGTNPPTT
+166 LMAGPTPPTT

-220 LSELRERM
+220 LSELRARM
-228 DKEHAAKSD
+228 DDEQAAKSD
-237 PRLALGLLAQA
+237 PRKALALLARA
-248 LRALTPK
+248 LRAVLPK
-255 TNKEVGA
+255 TNKEAAG

-270 LPVLRFA
+270 LPDLRFA
-277 DAPRPQR
+277 DAPRPQQR
-284 GAGPRRE
+284 EAGPRRE
-291 AREPRP
+291 ARPERAPREPRP
-297 ERAQRE
+297 
-303 PRQAREPRGTREAR
+303 AREPRAPRETRPA
-317 PSQDNAGQ
+317 PDNSGQ
-325 DYRDRPNLTSAQQAQ
+325 DYRDRPNLSSAQQAQ

>member
-1 MTLGSRK
+1 MPS
-8 FQARIGESGGVSHCS
+8 
-23 GEAFVARIG
+23 
-32 TFSAVPRP
+32 P
-40 KNKKAA
+40 KPKKTA
-46 APVHSRASSKPSARR
+46 APARGRTAKTPARR
-61 AAKPTRRQADAAS
+61 ATKPARRQADAAS

-130 WRAVAQDWPELE
+130 WRAAAQDWPELD

-166 LMAGTNPPTT
+166 LMAGPNPPTT

-220 LSELRERM
+220 LSELRARLDDEQS
-228 DKEHAAKSD
+228 AKSD
-237 PRLALGLLAQA
+237 PRIALGLLAQA

-255 TNKEVGA
+255 NKEVGA
-262 LLDQFEKM
+262 LLGQFEKM
-270 LPVLRFA
+270 LPELRFA
-277 DAPRPQR
+277 DAPRPPR
-284 GAGPRRE
+284 EPGPRRE

-303 PRQAREPRGTREAR
+303 PRQARQAREPRAPREAR
-317 PSQDNAGQ
+317 SAPDNSGQ
-325 DYRDRPNLTSAQQAQ
+325 DYRDRPNLSSAQQAQ

>member
-1 MTLGSRK
+1 MTRSK
-8 FQARIGESGGVSHCS
+8 
-23 GEAFVARIG
+23 
-32 TFSAVPRP
+32 P
-40 KNKKAA
+40 K
-46 APVHSRASSKPSARR
+46 KPSARR
-61 AAKPTRRQADAAS
+61 AAKAAPRRAAKPTKRQADAAS

-107 RFIGETEIS
+107 RFIGDTAI
-116 AARAYG
+116 AAAKAYG
-122 DFNGRLSG
+122 DFQGRLSG
-130 WRAVAQDWPELE
+130 WRAAAQEWVELE

-166 LMAGTNPPTT
+166 LMASPTPPTT

-220 LSELRERM
+220 LSELRDRM
-228 DKEHAAKSD
+228 DDEQAAKSD
-237 PRLALGLLAQA
+237 PRKALALLAQA
-248 LRALTPK
+248 LRAVLPK
-255 TNKEVGA
+255 TNKEAAG

-270 LPVLRFA
+270 LPELRFA
-277 DAPRPQR
+277 DAPRTQR
-284 GAGPRRE
+284 EAGPRRE
-291 AREPRP
+291 ARPERAPREPRP
-297 ERAQRE
+297 
-303 PRQAREPRGTREAR
+303 AREPRAPREAR
-317 PSQDNAGQ
+317 PAADNSGQ
-325 DYRDRPNLTSAQQAQ
+325 DYRDRPNLSSAQQAQ

-360 ALVDVATGLAPEGE
+360 ALVDVATGLAPAGE

>member
-1 MTLGSRK
+1 
-8 FQARIGESGGVSHCS
+8 
-23 GEAFVARIG
+23 
-32 TFSAVPRP
+32 VPRP
-40 KNKKAA
+40 KPKKAA
-46 APVHSRASSKPSARR
+46 APARGRASSKPSARR
-61 AAKPTRRQADAAS
+61 SAKPARRQADAAS

-130 WRAVAQDWPELE
+130 WRAAAQDWPELD

-166 LMAGTNPPTT
+166 LMAGANPPTT

-220 LSELRERM
+220 LSELRARLDDEQS
-228 DKEHAAKSD
+228 AKSD
-237 PRLALGLLAQA
+237 PRKALALLSQA

-255 TNKEVGA
+255 NKEVGA

-270 LPVLRFA
+270 LPDLRFA

-284 GAGPRRE
+284 EPGPRRE

-303 PRQAREPRGTREAR
+303 PRQAREPRAPREAR
-317 PSQDNAGQ
+317 PSQENSGQ

-355 QDIID
+355 QDIIE

-424 LKE
+424 LKA